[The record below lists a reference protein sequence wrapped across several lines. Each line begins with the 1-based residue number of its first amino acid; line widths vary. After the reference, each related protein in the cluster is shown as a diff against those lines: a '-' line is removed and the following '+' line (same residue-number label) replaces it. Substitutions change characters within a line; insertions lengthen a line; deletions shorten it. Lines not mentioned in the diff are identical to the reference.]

1 MPSFVFSD
9 YGDFLR
15 TGANFVAEDSDDYAS
30 VGFNDVIFK
39 AFTEGYLSSA
49 SSFLTPTEISLLP
62 FAAALFP
69 YMQCVRFLTDYLN
82 GDTYYKIKY
91 DEHNYV
97 RAKNQ
102 LLLYQDVRK
111 KEPMMT
117 EFIHQTLKQ

>member
-1 MPSFVFSD
+1 M
-9 YGDFLR
+9 
-15 TGANFVAEDSDDYAS
+15 
-30 VGFNDVIFK
+30 GFNDVIFK